1 MQLIKIGYIISLHG
15 GIVKIKDIIVAG
27 FFSILSPTPQ
37 VTSKTLCKSHNMNHI
52 EYDSKNNQLSI
63 CVKNKSIQSFR
74 ASHGSMGIGKNK
86 KGDRKTPVG
95 LYTIQ
100 KPRKSSSVWRTF
112 IYIDYPTKAQK
123 KKGFTG
129 SAVGLHGPY
138 KFFPYLNDRVNFGA
152 GCIVVSKNNDIDAIE
167 KHVLSLDINHIYIK

>member
-1 MQLIKIGYIISLHG
+1 M
-15 GIVKIKDIIVAG
+15 KIKDVIIAG
-27 FFSILSPTPQ
+27 FFSILTPAEQ
-37 VTSKTLCKSHNMNHI
+37 VSSKAICKSHNINHI
-52 EYDSKNNQLSI
+52 EYDSEYNKLSI
-63 CVKNKSIQSFR
+63 CVKNKPIQSFS
-74 ASHGSMGIGKNK
+74 ASHGSKGIGKKK

-112 IYIDYPTKAQK
+112 IYIDYPTKDQK

-152 GCIVVSKNNDIDAIE
+152 GCIIVSKNSDIDAIE
-167 KHVLSLDINHIYIK
+167 KHVLSLNINHIYIK

>member
-1 MQLIKIGYIISLHG
+1 M
-15 GIVKIKDIIVAG
+15 KIKDVIITG
-27 FFSILSPTPQ
+27 FFSILTPTEQ
-37 VTSKTLCKSHNMNHI
+37 VSSKTICKSHSIDHI
-52 EYDSKNNQLSI
+52 EYDSEHNQLSI
-63 CVKNKSIQSFR
+63 CVKNKPIQSFN
-74 ASHGSMGIGKNK
+74 ASHGSKGMGKKK

-100 KPRKSSSVWRTF
+100 KPRKSSSAWRTF
-112 IYIDYPTKAQK
+112 IYIDYPTKTQK

-152 GCIVVSKNNDIDAIE
+152 GCIIVSKNSDIDAIE
-167 KHVLSLDINHIYIK
+167 KHVLSLGINHIYIK